1 MVFILRHFIE
11 CTVEALLGLDGG
23 AKKKKKKA
31 FTTPKKAAHKHKNRK
46 LATLK
51 YYQVDPSSNKVERLK
66 MDCENCGVGVFMAE
80 HKNRYHCGKCGKAY
94 TKQEVAKDTK
104 GKGKKG
110 KKAQE

>member
-1 MVFILRHFIE
+1 MDI
-11 CTVEALLGLDGG
+11 LLGLEGG

-31 FTTPKKAAHKHKNRK
+31 FTTTKKIKHKHKNRK

-51 YYQVDPSSNKVERLK
+51 YYKVDAGSKVDKLK
-66 MDCENCGVGVFMAE
+66 IECENCGVGTFMAE

-104 GKGKKG
+104 KGKKG
-110 KKAQE
+110 KKAE